1 MASPKLFAMNAT
13 RWLSG
18 EMSARSPKCVRT
30 SMFEGKCCRGS
41 SGDLW
46 PKGSIKQ
53 EDRITAKVRTEKSYH
68 RRSTAAAVDYE
79 PAQSRVQMRHLKVSF
94 ESRLFSWKVR
104 RSSARDERP
113 AYL

>member
-30 SMFEGKCCRGS
+30 SMFEGKCCSGS

-53 EDRITAKVRTEKSYH
+53 KDRMTAKVRT
-68 RRSTAAAVDYE
+68 
-79 PAQSRVQMRHLKVSF
+79 
-94 ESRLFSWKVR
+94 
-104 RSSARDERP
+104 
-113 AYL
+113 